1 MSGYVSAWRP
11 TIVPASLPGSVSR
24 ATAALAVAGV
34 ASGLALVTG
43 LAVAVGVGFTL
54 APVPVTVASADSSGA
69 VASSGASSLAFVEP
83 VSDGAPADDATL
95 VELRR
100 EVGGLER
107 QIAMMAPRRSYIVID
122 RYNNR
127 LWLRRGS
134 EVRLEA
140 LISTGSGTIL
150 KESGGAQRVWTFD
163 TPPGRFEVLSER
175 RNPVWTK
182 PDWAFLEE
190 GQQPPRSLAERR
202 EKGSLGEW
210 ALDLGDGYMIHG
222 TLYERLLG
230 RNTTHGCVRVGREDL
245 RVVAEAAVPG
255 TPVFIF

>member
-1 MSGYVSAWRP
+1 MSPSPAVHRP
-11 TIVPASLPGSVSR
+11 RFAGPAGAAGPGKGMI
-24 ATAALAVAGV
+24 ALAVAAVVGV
-34 ASGLALVTG
+34 LALVAGLAL
-43 LAVAVGVGFTL
+43 AVALDFTL
-54 APVPVTVASADSSGA
+54 EPVPVAVAPAEPAEPAADS
-69 VASSGASSLAFVEP
+69 
-83 VSDGAPADDATL
+83 TL
-95 VELRR
+95 TPLRE
-100 EVGGLER
+100 EVRKLET
-107 QIAMMAPRRSYIVID
+107 ALSAKLPRRAYIVID

-127 LWLRRGS
+127 LWLRRGP

-140 LISTGSGTIL
+140 VVSTGSGTVL

-190 GQQPPRSLAERR
+190 GQEPPKSIAERR

-230 RNTTHGCVRVGREDL
+230 RNITHGCVRVGRDDL

-255 TPVFIF
+255 TQVFIF

>member
-1 MSGYVSAWRP
+1 MSGPAPVWRP
-11 TIVPASLPGSVSR
+11 TFGPSPSAAPVSN
-24 ATAALAVAGV
+24 AQVVLAAVAALLLLALLAGVGTAA
-34 ASGLALVTG
+34 ALT
-43 LAVAVGVGFTL
+43 FTF
-54 APVPVTVASADSSGA
+54 APVPVAAPAPEAPDPALEPLRDEVGRLEA
-69 VASSGASSLAFVEP
+69 SLAAKV
-83 VSDGAPADDATL
+83 
-95 VELRR
+95 
-100 EVGGLER
+100 
-107 QIAMMAPRRSYIVID
+107 PRRAYIVID

-134 EVRLEA
+134 EIRLEA
-140 LISTGSGTIL
+140 VVSAGSGTIL

-163 TPPGRFEVLSER
+163 TPPGRFQVLSER

-190 GQQPPRSLAERR
+190 GQQPPANFAERR

-230 RNTTHGCVRVGREDL
+230 RNITHGCVRVGRDDL
-245 RVVAEAAVPG
+245 RIVADAAVPG

>member
-1 MSGYVSAWRP
+1 MSDAAPAWRP
-11 TIVPASLPGSVSR
+11 TFGPSPSAAPVSHTKVVLAAVAVVLLVALVAGA
-24 ATAALAVAGV
+24 ATAA
-34 ASGLALVTG
+34 ALS
-43 LAVAVGVGFTL
+43 FTL
-54 APVPVTVASADSSGA
+54 APVPVAAPALVADSVEAATQAAAEAPDDPALEPLREEVGKLEA
-69 VASSGASSLAFVEP
+69 SLAAKV
-83 VSDGAPADDATL
+83 
-95 VELRR
+95 
-100 EVGGLER
+100 
-107 QIAMMAPRRSYIVID
+107 PRRAYIVID

-134 EVRLEA
+134 EIRLEA
-140 LISTGSGTIL
+140 VVSAGSGTIL
-150 KESGGAQRVWTFD
+150 KESGGQERVWTFD
-163 TPPGRFEVLSER
+163 TPPGRFQVLSER

-190 GQQPPRSLAERR
+190 GQEPPDNFAERR

-230 RNTTHGCVRVGREDL
+230 RNITHGCVRVGRDDL
-245 RVVAEAAVPG
+245 RVVAEAAAPG

>member
-1 MSGYVSAWRP
+1 MSAPIQPWRP
-11 TIVPASLPGSVSR
+11 V
-24 ATAALAVAGV
+24 AVATV
-34 ASGLALVTG
+34 ALMAAITAGAGL
-43 LAVAVGVGFTL
+43 GFSL
-54 APVPVTVASADSSGA
+54 SPVPVTSADSSGA
-69 VASSGASSLAFVEP
+69 AAQSE
-83 VSDGAPADDATL
+83 PADNGNPP
-95 VELRR
+95 
-100 EVGGLER
+100 GGLALEEVR
-107 QIAMMAPRRSYIVID
+107 EEVRRLEAQLATKVPRRSYIVID

-127 LWLRRGS
+127 LWLRRGWD
-134 EVRLEA
+134 VRLEA
-140 LISTGSGTIL
+140 VVSAGSGTVL

-190 GQQPPRSLAERR
+190 GQQPPASLAERR

-230 RNTTHGCVRVGREDL
+230 RNITHGCVRVGRNDL
-245 RVVAEAAVPG
+245 RVIAEAAVPG

>member
-1 MSGYVSAWRP
+1 MSGAAPAWRP
-11 TIVPASLPGSVSR
+11 TFGPSPSAAPVSKLKVVL
-24 ATAALAVAGV
+24 AAVAVLLLVALVAGV
-34 ASGLALVTG
+34 ATAAALS
-43 LAVAVGVGFTL
+43 FTL
-54 APVPVTVASADSSGA
+54 APVPVAAPAPVADSAGA
-69 VASSGASSLAFVEP
+69 ATQAAAEPSPPPGSPDPALEPLREEVGKLEASLAAKV
-83 VSDGAPADDATL
+83 
-95 VELRR
+95 
-100 EVGGLER
+100 
-107 QIAMMAPRRSYIVID
+107 PRRAYIVID

-134 EVRLEA
+134 EIRLEA
-140 LISTGSGTIL
+140 VVSAGSGTIL
-150 KESGGAQRVWTFD
+150 KESGGKERVWTFD
-163 TPPGRFEVLSER
+163 TPPGRFQVLSER

-190 GQQPPRSLAERR
+190 GQEPPDNFAERR

-230 RNTTHGCVRVGREDL
+230 RNITHGCVRVGRDDL

>member
-1 MSGYVSAWRP
+1 MSGAAPDWRP
-11 TIVPASLPGSVSR
+11 TFGPSPS
-24 ATAALAVAGV
+24 AAPVGHAKVVLAAVAVLLLLALVAGV
-34 ASGLALVTG
+34 ATTAALS
-43 LAVAVGVGFTL
+43 FTL
-54 APVPVTVASADSSGA
+54 APVPVVAPAPEAPDPALEPLREEVGKLEA
-69 VASSGASSLAFVEP
+69 SLAAKV
-83 VSDGAPADDATL
+83 
-95 VELRR
+95 
-100 EVGGLER
+100 
-107 QIAMMAPRRSYIVID
+107 PRRAYIVID

-134 EVRLEA
+134 EIRLEA
-140 LISTGSGTIL
+140 VVSAGSGTIL
-150 KESGGAQRVWTFD
+150 KESGGQERVWTFD
-163 TPPGRFEVLSER
+163 TPPGRFQVLSER

-190 GQQPPRSLAERR
+190 GQEPPDNFAERR

-230 RNTTHGCVRVGREDL
+230 RNITHGCVRVGRDDL